1 MRPKVKIT
9 NEYVVL
15 RISIQRGISTV
26 VFLEAFLQMNFCLRV
41 AIRNPG
47 ALSTP
52 ASNHIASISSHI
64 IDLTA
69 FVKCTKDFRMAK
81 YLSIATTLKLSHG
94 E

>member
-26 VFLEAFLQMNFCLRV
+26 VFLEAFLQMNFSLRK
-41 AIRNPG
+41 AIINPG

-52 ASNHIASISSHI
+52 AGNHIASISFHI
-64 IDLTA
+64 IDLTT
-69 FVKCTKDFRMAK
+69 FVKCTKGFRMAK
-81 YLSIATTLKLSHG
+81 YLSIATATSR
-94 E
+94 

>member
-9 NEYVVL
+9 NEYIVS

-26 VFLEAFLQMNFCLRV
+26 VFLESFLQMNFCLRE
-41 AIRNPG
+41 AIANPG
-47 ALSTP
+47 ALSTL
-52 ASNHIASISSHI
+52 ASNHIASISPHI
-64 IDLTA
+64 VDLTA

-81 YLSIATTLKLSHG
+81 CLSIATTLKLSHG

>member
-41 AIRNPG
+41 
-47 ALSTP
+47 
-52 ASNHIASISSHI
+52 
-64 IDLTA
+64 DLTA